1 MCSIIKLKGNRGTI
15 SAIVTPYLKELL
27 KIKGGDEFNVII
39 KNKGGFVQYI
49 TDNLLWEFK
58 SGLDKALG
66 NCPSEDIVELLLF
79 SRLTPEME
87 NTCSKDNL
95 PQPYFN
101 YLSNN
106 KTIVAVHGTIPNAE
120 EIAERHGFK
129 INVDTEI
136 FYHLPFEIAIQ
147 ETEKAGGKICAI
159 GLDSDTHM
167 YHNGL
172 GLFHYIL
179 TGDVEMTT
187 NLDLSDEKLIH
198 SYNNGTTKL
207 HIHKKTLLD
216 MGSIKR
222 YDNAIR
228 IISLFSGGLD
238 ITCSTQNVIE
248 KYGNSSCFIK
258 VKSIDLWY
266 FDWGT
271 RARDAEVQA
280 GKDFTDYLNDK
291 LFPDPE
297 GEYFTDY
304 VTHTVLPVKKA
315 FKNILGICGL
325 QGTRLTDDDATG
337 AGSHEAESAISYV
350 PYRNT
355 ILLTLAAAR
364 AEQLY
369 PGENCIFVI
378 GANLSEGMIYLD
390 NSEPFVTAM
399 NTLVKLGGQ
408 KSMYFEVQA
417 PYVNRTKTAMIKDAR
432 SKHFRLDAFSCYFP
446 VDGKE
451 CGSCGSCLLKQNA
464 LLRG

>member
-1 MCSIIKLKGNRGTI
+1 MCSIIKLQGKRGEI
-15 SAIVTPYLKELL
+15 SLKLL
-27 KIKGGDEFNVII
+27 PSIKDFLDIKGGDEYNAII
-39 KNKGGFVQYI
+39 TNSKG
-49 TDNLLWEFK
+49 LLTYVTNEQ
-58 SGLDKALG
+58 LDSTTTFLFARSLD
-66 NCPSEDIVELLLF
+66 DILTQCIGDFEEPMEMLLF

-87 NTCSKDNL
+87 ISSGINNL
-95 PQPYFN
+95 PQPYYN
-101 YLSNN
+101 YFSSN

-120 EIAERHGFK
+120 AIAEKYNFK

-136 FYHLPFEIAIQ
+136 FFHLPFWKAVE
-147 ETEKAGGKICAI
+147 ETELTGGKICAI
-159 GLDSDTHM
+159 SLGDDE

-172 GLFHYIL
+172 GLFKFL
-179 TGDVEMTT
+179 FGKVKVTT
-187 NLDLSDEKLIH
+187 NLDFGAEEFKWPINNHLLISDKQVLP
-198 SYNNGTTKL
+198 
-207 HIHKKTLLD
+207 
-216 MGSIKR
+216 MGQPK
-222 YDNAIR
+222 DQKEVR

-238 ITCSTQNVIE
+238 ITCSTQEVIR
-248 KYGNSSCFIK
+248 SIK
-258 VKSIDLWY
+258 KSIKSIDLWY

-271 RARDAEVQA
+271 VARDGEVQA
-280 GKDFTDYLNDK
+280 GKDFTDFLNDK

-297 GEYFTDY
+297 EDYYTDY

-325 QGTRLTDDDATG
+325 QGTRLTDEVATG

-417 PYVNRTKTAMIKDAR
+417 PYVNRTKTAMIKDA
-432 SKHFRLDAFSCYFP
+432 KHKNFRLDAFSCYFP
-446 VDGKE
+446 IDGKE
-451 CGSCGSCLLKQNA
+451 CGTCGSCLLKQNA